1 MKHMAVQI
9 FHLMTKTMK
18 TLKLKN
24 KDADKLIELMNRGLA
39 YTDAYHYRD
48 YKSQEKLFNL
58 IKSQIINYVPNN
70 KTITIKNS
78 I

>member
-1 MKHMAVQI
+1 
-9 FHLMTKTMK
+9 MTKTMK
-18 TLKLKN
+18 TLKLRN

-48 YKSQEKLFNL
+48 YKSQEKLFSL
-58 IKSQIINYVPNN
+58 IKNQIINYVPNN

-78 I
+78 N